1 MLSVIHA
8 ECHLCWVLLCW
19 VSFVL
24 DVIHAEC
31 RLYWVPCMLSFIY
44 AEWHLCWVSL
54 TLSVIYTKC
63 HCCWVWHISHLCCV
77 PLCLVSWLRL
87 WPLVMKPFRFSSCL
101 TFKKYVST
109 SVGPSPSKLP
119 QLGPISRK
127 MSLPIPGKDDVFRRV
142 NDGAGW
148 TRRRPTR
155 RQANWSTAN
164 SSTGL

>member
-1 MLSVIHA
+1 MSVIYVIYA
-8 ECHLCWVLLCW
+8 ECHLCWVSLIL
-19 VSFVL
+19 S
-24 DVIHAEC
+24 VIYAEC
-31 RLYWVPCMLSFIY
+31 RLYWVSYMLSVI
-44 AEWHLCWVSL
+44 
-54 TLSVIYTKC
+54 LSVIYA
-63 HCCWVWHISHLCCV
+63 VWHISHLCWV
-77 PLCLVSWLRL
+77 PLCWVSWDRL
-87 WPLVMKPFRFSSCL
+87 WPLVMKPFRISSCL

-127 MSLPIPGKDDVFRRV
+127 MSLPIPGKGLLFVRSV